1 MNTLRPTLRAIR
13 CPSKLRLSTSSS
25 YCMSGQAG
33 RVSPAARRQ
42 SSSRAASNGRSHR
55 GRLLQL
61 SGAAAASLAIAY
73 HLTLPLLLEEALDA
87 PSPSPD
93 QAVGRALIPYSEV
106 NKHDK
111 PEDCWVVIDGKVYD
125 LTEFASSHPGGSAP
139 IHRVAGRDATQ
150 IFMPIHP
157 PGTIENGLDPDAL
170 RGLVDPATLPQVV
183 SKATSGEKEERKIE
197 LGEIIGLPDFD
208 AAAKINLTSKA
219 WAYMSSGATDQYTLD
234 LNRSAFNSI
243 LFRPRILVD
252 VDEVDTRTTMLG
264 QENSL
269 PIFISPAGMAKLA
282 HPEGECLLAK
292 GAGQCGIIQMISTNA
307 SAPLPDIIN
316 SRTSPSQPFFM
327 QLYVDRNRP
336 KSEALISKINSLG
349 LKAIFV
355 TVDAAA
361 PGKREADERSRAEVE
376 VASGISG
383 GKISSD
389 TKGGGIGRSVGG
401 FIDPKL
407 SWGDVEWL
415 RRHTDLP
422 IGLKG
427 VQTVEDALKAVEM
440 GVDAI
445 YLSNHGGR
453 ALDGSPPAI
462 YTLLEINK
470 MCPEILTK
478 CEVYIDG
485 GCRRGTDVIKA
496 LCLGAK
502 GVGMGR
508 PFLYSLTYGEE
519 GVVHAIEI
527 MRDEIQTTLRLLGVT
542 KLDQLGPHLLN
553 TRALNRLVFDEPVWG
568 PSERPLR

>member
-1 MNTLRPTLRAIR
+1 MMNTMRSA
-13 CPSKLRLSTSSS
+13 LRLATPRVIPRRSLKIPKRPLSSGS
-25 YCMSGQAG
+25 AT
-33 RVSPAARRQ
+33 REAR
-42 SSSRAASNGRSHR
+42 SRARF
-55 GRLLQL
+55 LQIG
-61 SGAAAASLAIAY
+61 SAAAASLAIGYA
-73 HLTLPLLLEEALDA
+73 LTSPIRLEEAADDPA
-87 PSPSPD
+87 PTKD
-93 QAVGRALIPYSEV
+93 TAVGRALIPFSEV
-106 NKHDK
+106 NKHNT

-125 LTEFASSHPGGSAP
+125 LTEFAQIHPGGAGH
-139 IHRVAGRDATQ
+139 IHRVAGRDASA
-150 IFMPIHP
+150 IFNPIHP
-157 PGTIENGLDPDAL
+157 PGTIENGLDEEDFM
-170 RGLVDPATLPQVV
+170 GLVDPMTLPQTVNKV
-183 SKATSGEKEERKIE
+183 ASGEKEERKVE
-197 LGEIIGLPDFD
+197 LAEIIGLPDFD
-208 AAAKINLTSKA
+208 EAARRILTGKA

-234 LNRSAFNSI
+234 LNRRAFNSI
-243 LFRPRILVD
+243 LFRPRIMID
-252 VDEVDTRTTMLG
+252 VDIADTRTTMLG
-264 QENSL
+264 QETSL

-292 GAGQCGIIQMISTNA
+292 GAGQCDIIQMISTNA

-316 SRTSPSQPFFM
+316 SRTSPTQPFFM
-327 QLYVDRNRP
+327 QLYVDRNRD
-336 KSEALISKINSLG
+336 KSEALIRKINDLG

-389 TKGGGIGRSVGG
+389 NKGGGIGRSVGG

-407 SWGDVEWL
+407 NWNDVAWL
-415 RRHTDLP
+415 RKHTKLP

-427 VQTVEDALKAVEM
+427 VQTVEDAMKAAEL

-453 ALDGSPPAI
+453 ALDGSPPAM

-470 MCPEILTK
+470 ICPELLKK
-478 CEVYIDG
+478 CEVYLDG
-485 GCRRGTDVIKA
+485 GCRRGTDVVKA

-527 MRDEIQTTLRLLGVT
+527 MRDEIQTTLRLLGVNR
-542 KLDQLGPHLLN
+542 LDQLGPHLLN
-553 TRALNRLVFDEPVWG
+553 TRALDNLVFDRPVFG
-568 PSERPLR
+568 PGEKPL

>member
-1 MNTLRPTLRAIR
+1 MLSTLRPALKVARA
-13 CPSKLRLSTSSS
+13 
-25 YCMSGQAG
+25 
-33 RVSPAARRQ
+33 PALPRHIIL
-42 SSSRAASNGRSHR
+42 SSSRRFFSNGSAGSGSNTNTFDRRSR
-55 GRLLQL
+55 VIQL
-61 SGAAAASLAIAY
+61 GAIAATSLAIGY
-73 HLTLPLLLEEALDA
+73 SLSTPLRLEEALDDPA
-87 PSPSPD
+87 PSKD
-93 QAVGRALIPYSEV
+93 VATGRGLIPYSEV
-106 NKHDK
+106 NKHNT
-111 PEDCWVVIDGKVYD
+111 PEDCWVVIDGRIYD
-125 LTEFASSHPGGSAP
+125 LTEFAQAHPGGAGP
-139 IHRVAGRDATQ
+139 IHRAAGKDATSIYQ
-150 IFMPIHP
+150 PLHP
-157 PGTIENGLDPDAL
+157 PGTIENGLDEDAFM
-170 RGLVDPATLPQVV
+170 GLVDPATLPKMI
-183 SKATSGEKEERKIE
+183 SKAASGEEGKERKID
-197 LGEIIGLPDFD
+197 LAEIIGLPDFD
-208 AAAKINLTSKA
+208 EAARRNLTSKA

-234 LNRSAFNSI
+234 LNRNAFNSI
-243 LFRPRILVD
+243 LFRPRIMIDVD
-252 VDEVDTRTTMLG
+252 VADTRTTMLG
-264 QENSL
+264 QETSL

-292 GAGQCGIIQMISTNA
+292 GAGECNIIQMISTNA

-316 SRTSPSQPFFM
+316 SRTSPEQPFFM

-336 KSEALISKINSLG
+336 KSEALLEKINGLG

-389 TKGGGIGRSVGG
+389 NKGGGIGRSVGG

-407 SWGDVEWL
+407 NWNDIAWL
-415 RRHTDLP
+415 RKHTKLP

-427 VQTVEDALKAVEM
+427 VQTVEDAMKAAEM
-440 GVDAI
+440 GCEAI

-453 ALDGSPPAI
+453 ALDGSPPAL

-470 MCPEILTK
+470 QCPELLKK

-485 GCRRGTDVIKA
+485 GCRRGTDVVKA

-527 MRDEIQTTLRLLGVT
+527 MRDEIQTTLRLLGVNR
-542 KLDQLGPHLLN
+542 LDQLGPHLLN
-553 TRALNRLVFDEPVWG
+553 TRALDNLVFDKPVWG
-568 PSERPLR
+568 PGEKAL

>member
-1 MNTLRPTLRAIR
+1 MINTLRPTLRIAKPRSIPHR
-13 CPSKLRLSTSSS
+13 IPRPPTRAYSSS
-25 YCMSGQAG
+25 SAG
-33 RVSPAARRQ
+33 RDVRSGG
-42 SSSRAASNGRSHR
+42 SRI
-55 GRLLQL
+55 LQI
-61 SGAAAASLAIAY
+61 GSLAAVSLAVGYAISS
-73 HLTLPLLLEEALDA
+73 PVRLEEAGDDPA
-87 PSPSPD
+87 PSAD
-93 QAVGRALIPYSEV
+93 VAVGRALIPYSEV
-106 NKHDK
+106 TKHNR
-111 PEDCWVVIDGKVYD
+111 PEDCWVVINGKVYD
-125 LTEFASSHPGGSAP
+125 LTEFADAHPGGA
-139 IHRVAGRDATQ
+139 IHVHRAAGRDVSG
-150 IFMPIHP
+150 IFNPIHP
-157 PGTIENGLDPDAL
+157 EGTIENGLDIESTFI
-170 RGLVDPATLPQVV
+170 GLVDPATLPQTV
-183 SKATSGEKEERKIE
+183 SKAASGEKEEKKID

-208 AAAKINLTSKA
+208 EAAKRSLTGKA
-219 WAYMSSGATDQYTLD
+219 WAYMSSGATDQFTLD
-234 LNRSAFNSI
+234 LNRKAFNSI
-243 LFRPRILVD
+243 LFRPRIMIDVD
-252 VDEVDTRTTMLG
+252 VADTRTTMLG
-264 QENSL
+264 QKTSL

-292 GAGQCGIIQMISTNA
+292 GAGQCDIIQMISTNA

-316 SRTSPSQPFFM
+316 SRKSPEQSFFM

-336 KSEALISKINSLG
+336 KSEALIKKINDLG

-389 TKGGGIGRSVGG
+389 NKGGGIGRSVGG

-407 SWGDVEWL
+407 NWNDIAWL
-415 RRHTDLP
+415 RKHTNLP

-427 VQTVEDALKAVEM
+427 VQTVEDAMRAAEM
-440 GVDAI
+440 GVEAI

-453 ALDGSPPAI
+453 ALDGSPPAM

-470 MCPEILTK
+470 ICPEILKK

-485 GCRRGTDVIKA
+485 GCRRGTDVVKA

-527 MRDEIQTTLRLLGVT
+527 MRDEIQTTLRLLGVNR
-542 KLDQLGPHLLN
+542 LDQLGPHLLN
-553 TRALNRLVFDEPVWG
+553 TRALDNLVFDKPAFAPCEK
-568 PSERPLR
+568 PL

>member
-1 MNTLRPTLRAIR
+1 MFSTLRPALRAAR
-13 CPSKLRLSTSSS
+13 VPAVARQVPSSS
-25 YCMSGQAG
+25 SKRFFSNAGQNA
-33 RVSPAARRQ
+33 RVSEAR
-42 SSSRAASNGRSHR
+42 SRTI
-55 GRLLQL
+55 QL
-61 SGAAAASLAIAY
+61 GTIAAASLAIGY
-73 HLTLPLLLEEALDA
+73 SLSSPVRLEEALDDPA
-87 PSPSPD
+87 PSKD
-93 QAVGRALIPYSEV
+93 VATGRGLIPYSEV
-106 NKHDK
+106 NKHNT
-111 PEDCWVVIDGKVYD
+111 PEDCWVVIDGRIYD
-125 LTEFASSHPGGSAP
+125 LTEFAQAHPGGAGP
-139 IHRVAGRDATQ
+139 IHRAAGKDATSIYQ
-150 IFMPIHP
+150 PLHP
-157 PGTIENGLDPDAL
+157 PGTIENGLDEDAFM
-170 RGLVDPATLPQVV
+170 GLVDPATLPKMI
-183 SKATSGEKEERKIE
+183 SKAASGEEGKERKID
-197 LGEIIGLPDFD
+197 LAEIIGLPDFD
-208 AAAKINLTSKA
+208 EAARRNLTSKA

-234 LNRSAFNSI
+234 LNRNAFNSI
-243 LFRPRILVD
+243 LFRPRIMVD
-252 VDEVDTRTTMLG
+252 VDVADTRTTMLG
-264 QENSL
+264 QETSL

-292 GAGQCGIIQMISTNA
+292 GAGECNIIQMISTNA

-316 SRTSPSQPFFM
+316 SRTSPEQPFFM

-336 KSEALISKINSLG
+336 KSEALLEKINGLG

-389 TKGGGIGRSVGG
+389 NKGGGIGRSVGG

-407 SWGDVEWL
+407 NWNDIAWL
-415 RRHTDLP
+415 RKHTKLP

-427 VQTVEDALKAVEM
+427 VQTVEDAMKAAEM
-440 GVDAI
+440 GCEAI

-453 ALDGSPPAI
+453 ALDGSPPAL

-470 MCPEILTK
+470 QCPELLKK

-485 GCRRGTDVIKA
+485 GCRRGTDVVKA

-527 MRDEIQTTLRLLGVT
+527 MRDEIQTTLRLLGVNR
-542 KLDQLGPHLLN
+542 LDQLGPHLLN
-553 TRALNRLVFDEPVWG
+553 TRALDNLVFDKPVWG
-568 PSERPLR
+568 PGEKAL